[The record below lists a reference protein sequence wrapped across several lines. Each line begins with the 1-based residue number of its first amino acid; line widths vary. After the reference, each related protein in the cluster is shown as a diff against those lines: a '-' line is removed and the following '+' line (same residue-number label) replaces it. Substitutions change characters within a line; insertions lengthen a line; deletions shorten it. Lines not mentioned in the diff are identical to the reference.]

1 MPCVIYRLFLTI
13 SLFSVPCFSFFI
25 SNLIQYIITKFKG
38 EFPTNIEFY
47 RSLYEF
53 GNKSAALFMWAA
65 FGKETSLIVDRH
77 VHNAFKWNEWSQQTK
92 EEDVAWESYQLS
104 PERWNKKNNRTMNEA
119 IGCVFIYISRKKE
132 KVVPMINK
140 RVERL
145 KDMINGEYESKNEK
159 DVVQPIL
166 KNLLKYVEHDIKEKK
181 SEKWKKG
188 NKKKNDIRES
198 RFHQQNIGLKN

>member
-1 MPCVIYRLFLTI
+1 MYIRLFLTI
-13 SLFSVPCFSFFI
+13 SLISVPCFSFFI

-145 KDMINGEYESKNEK
+145 KDMINGEYENKNEK

-166 KNLLKYVEHDIKEKK
+166 KNLLKYVEHDIKEKI
-181 SEKWKKG
+181 SEKLRKE
-188 NKKKNDIRES
+188 NKRIDDLRES
-198 RFHQQNIGLKN
+198 RFHQQSIGLKN